1 MLYPP
6 EAFKST
12 DEAVV
17 EQWSMAQLLHSEA
30 DKPVYEVLQYAGE
43 MLVIPPGWWHAV
55 VNTGTN
61 MAVAENYVREFR
73 PVEEIAAAGTMEECL
88 QAYNDSHIWDTNP
101 SAAPS

>member
-55 VNTGTN
+55 VTLAPTWQWL
-61 MAVAENYVREFR
+61 R
-73 PVEEIAAAGTMEECL
+73 TML
-88 QAYNDSHIWDTNP
+88 GNSDLWKR
-101 SAAPS
+101 